1 MPKATPIVPITFA
14 VLRGDKSANVTLSF
28 ADNAD
33 VISTTRWRVPSE
45 LDDNALMQS
54 RAADAREFAR
64 LAAKR
69 WRHYRDT
76 ETAARSLTELQR
88 MIAADP
94 QGEYCFHVKV
104 SADWFP
110 ASLGGAMVRRTWCH
124 HLMIDFLFVHPKI
137 CGKVTPVK
145 GVGIEI
151 LRAICLI
158 ARVLKCKR
166 VWGEATLDSAPFYKR
181 QLHQIVEDHFH
192 IERPQIADMADH
204 LESERLTS

>member
-1 MPKATPIVPITFA
+1 MSKAMPVVPITFA
-14 VLRGDKSANVTLSF
+14 VLRGDRSANVTLNF

-45 LDDNALMQS
+45 LDDNDLMHS

-76 ETAARSLTELQR
+76 DTAAHSLTELQR
-88 MIAADP
+88 MITADP
-94 QGEYCFHVKV
+94 QGEYCFHLKV
-104 SADWFP
+104 TADWFP

-124 HLMIDFLFVHPKI
+124 HLMIDFLFVHPRI
-137 CGKVTPVK
+137 CGKVTHVR

-158 ARVLKCKR
+158 ARALNCKR
-166 VWGEATLDSAPFYKR
+166 VWGEATLDSAPFYNR
-181 QLHQIVEDHFH
+181 QLHQTVEDHFH
-192 IERPQIADMADH
+192 IERPQIADMASYLDA
-204 LESERLTS
+204 ERLTP